1 MADTGKVLA
10 RLEATQDAAQARWL
24 DWLRIPS
31 VSAQPAHAKDCRRAA
46 EFARLD
52 LESLGFQATLRET
65 QGHPVVV
72 AHHPG
77 PPGGSGPHLLYYG
90 HYDVQ
95 PAEPL
100 ELWQSPPFE
109 PVVVEGPH
117 GPRVV
122 ARGAVDDKGQVAMWL
137 AAFRAWF
144 EETGSMP
151 VRITAI
157 IEGEEEIGSEHL
169 QDFLAA
175 NREELAADVAVVS
188 DTDMW
193 DIDTPAIC
201 TSLRGLVYMQVELQA
216 AARDLHSGMFGGS
229 ALNPINALTR
239 ALGELHDSE
248 GRVQLDGFYDGIAEV
263 SNAQAAQWATLGF
276 DEAAFLG
283 GIGLSVPVGE
293 RGRGGLERLWARP
306 TADINGIWG
315 GYAGPGSK
323 TVIAAK
329 AGAKVSFRL
338 VPGQQPER
346 IAEAFRRFMHA
357 RVPADAKLD
366 FQLFGIAPGMAV
378 AQDAPVIAAARA
390 ALADEFGRPA
400 VLVGG
405 GGSIPVVEAFK
416 RLLGL
421 DTLLMGFGL
430 NDDQIHS
437 PNEKFELTCFR
448 HGMRSHVRLLG
459 QLAG

>member
-1 MADTGKVLA
+1 MTTTDTVLE
-10 RLEATQDAAQARWL
+10 RLTASEDAAQARWL
-24 DWLRIPS
+24 EWLRIPS

-46 EFARLD
+46 EWARDQLAA
-52 LESLGFQATLRET
+52 LGFSAELRET
-65 QGHPVVV
+65 PGHPVVF

-77 PPGGSGPHLLYYG
+77 PGPGTVPHLLYYG

-95 PAEPL
+95 PADPV
-100 ELWQSPPFE
+100 ELWTSPPFE
-109 PVVVEGPH
+109 PTIVEGKH

-137 AAFRAWF
+137 AAFRAWH
-144 EETGSMP
+144 EATGTMP
-151 VRITAI
+151 APITVL
-157 IEGEEEIGSEHL
+157 IEGEEEIGSENL
-169 QDFLAA
+169 ERFLAE
-175 NREELAADVAVVS
+175 NAADLRADFAVIS

-201 TSLRGLVYMQVELQA
+201 TSLRGLVYAQVDLQA
-216 AARDLHSGMFGGS
+216 ASRDLHSGLFGGS
-229 ALNPINALTR
+229 ALNPINALTG
-239 ALGELHDSE
+239 ALGELHDAD
-248 GRVQLDGFYDGIAEV
+248 GRVRLEGFYDGIADVTAE
-263 SNAQAAQWATLGF
+263 QRAQWASLGF
-276 DEAAFLG
+276 DEATFLG
-283 GIGLSVPVGE
+283 DIGLSVPVGE
-293 RGRGGLERLWARP
+293 RGRGALERLWARP

-338 VPGQQPER
+338 VPGQNPAR
-346 IAEAFRRFMHA
+346 VLAAFEAFLRA
-357 RVPADAKLD
+357 RIPADAKLTV
-366 FQLFGIAPGMAV
+366 QPLGLAPGFSV
-378 AQDAPVIAAARA
+378 PSDAPLIRAARA
-390 ALADEFGRPA
+390 ALEAEFGKPA

-405 GGSIPVVEAFK
+405 GGSIPVVEAMK

-430 NDDQIHS
+430 PDDQVHS
-437 PNEKFELTCFR
+437 PNEKFEIACFR

-459 QLAG
+459 ELAG

>member
-1 MADTGKVLA
+1 MAATDSVLA
-10 RLEATQDAAQARWL
+10 HLDATEATARARWL

-31 VSAQPAHAKDCRRAA
+31 VSAQPDHADDCRRAA
-46 EFARLD
+46 AWARDD
-52 LESLGFQATLRET
+52 LASLGFTAELRET
-65 QGHPVVV
+65 PGHPVVV

-77 PPGGSGPHLLYYG
+77 PGTGPHLLYYG

-100 ELWQSPPFE
+100 ELWHSPPFE

-137 AAFRAWF
+137 AAFRAWH
-144 EETGSMP
+144 EAAGGIP
-151 VRITAI
+151 VPVTVLL
-157 IEGEEEIGSEHL
+157 EGEEEIGSPSLEP
-169 QDFLAA
+169 FLSANAA
-175 NREELAADVAVVS
+175 ELRADYAVVS
-188 DTDMW
+188 DTSMW
-193 DIDTPAIC
+193 NIDTPAIT
-201 TSLRGLVYMQVELQA
+201 TSLRGLVYTQIEIQA
-216 AARDLHSGMFGGS
+216 AARDLHSGSFGGS

-239 ALGELHDSE
+239 VLGDLRDAD
-248 GRVQLDGFYDGIAEV
+248 GRIQLDGFYDGIPEV
-263 SNAQAAQWATLGF
+263 TNEVAAQWAGLGF
-276 DEAAFLG
+276 SEADFLAD
-283 GIGLSVPVGE
+283 IGLSVPIGE
-293 RGRGGLERLWARP
+293 RGRGPLERLWARP

-323 TVIAAK
+323 TVIPAR

-338 VPGQQPER
+338 VAGQDPRQVL
-346 IAEAFRRFMHA
+346 ASFEAFVRA
-357 RVPADAKLD
+357 RLPADATLTIEAYG
-366 FQLFGIAPGMAV
+366 LAPGFSV
-378 AQDAPVIAAARA
+378 SPDSPLIRAAAT

-400 VLVGG
+400 VLIGA
-405 GGSIPVVEAFK
+405 GGSIPVVEAMK

-430 NDDQIHS
+430 ADDQIHG
-437 PNEKFELTCFR
+437 PNEKFEVRCFR

-459 QLAG
+459 GLAA